1 MPQQNSFDCQL
12 LVSQDGRTLA
22 TAMHDYGNKTGSG
35 AGIVV
40 EQLPGDWW
48 CESRDRKEES

>member
-1 MPQQNSFDCQL
+1 M
-12 LVSQDGRTLA
+12 SQDGRTLA